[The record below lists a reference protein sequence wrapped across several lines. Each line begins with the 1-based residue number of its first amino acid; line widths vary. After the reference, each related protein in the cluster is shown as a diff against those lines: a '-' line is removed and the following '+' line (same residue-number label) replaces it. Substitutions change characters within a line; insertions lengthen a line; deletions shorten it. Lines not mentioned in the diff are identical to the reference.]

1 MREIKFRAWDL
12 ELKTMWSNAQNAYD
26 TIHHHSRDN
35 SKGLEESLQGNCFQE
50 VLEDPNYIIMQF
62 TGLKDKNGKEIYE
75 GDILQFDQTSVKV
88 FRRVVT
94 FHEGCFGYRDLTG
107 AWCSPIKGIEWE
119 VIGNIHE
126 NGDLLK

>member
-1 MREIKFRAWDL
+1 MREIKFRAWDGIDMEYFHDL
-12 ELKTMWSNAQNAYD
+12 YWFEENQVRSSNDY
-26 TIHHHSRDN
+26 
-35 SKGLEESLQGNCFQE
+35 K
-50 VLEDPNYIIMQF
+50 YKIMQF
-62 TGLKDKNGKEIYE
+62 IGVRDKNGKEIYE